1 MARPRVIPRHRLQAW
16 TATAALV
23 AVSVLHLAAAAGGRA
38 DRDPVVLVSA
48 LLGLGGVLTAIRFVT
63 ARCFESRVAMVL
75 LSAGTVLAALLTHTV
90 GAPGAPTLPWT
101 SRDVVLVVLA
111 AALAAVAWRA
121 TAVAPVEASCS
132 R

>member
-1 MARPRVIPRHRLQAW
+1 MERPRVLPRHRLQAW
-16 TATAALV
+16 TATAVLV

-38 DRDPVVLVSA
+38 DRDPVALVSV
-48 LLGLGGVLTAIRFVT
+48 LLGVAGVLTAIRFVT

-75 LSAGTVLAALLTHTV
+75 LSAATVLAALLTHTV
-90 GAPGAPTLPWT
+90 GAPGAHALPWT
-101 SRDVVLVVLA
+101 PRDVVLTVLA

-121 TAVAPVEASCS
+121 TAVAPAEASCP